1 MKRDMRV
8 TSRDTS
14 ENMFDGDKLYQQR
27 ARAALPILVQCAKAR
42 RTITYKELGAA
53 VGMTD
58 LRSIGRVCG
67 SVAATLA
74 DLQEHWQGG
83 DIPRI
88 TNLAIRSDGRP
99 GAWVCEQLTGD
110 REKAPPQEEYDALL
124 EDIYSYQR
132 WDTVLGELG
141 L

>member
-1 MKRDMRV
+1 MKRDMTV

-14 ENMFDGDKLYQQR
+14 ENMFGGDKLYQQR

-42 RTITYKELGAA
+42 KTITYKELGAA

-74 DLQEHWQGG
+74 DLQERWQVG
-83 DIPRI
+83 DIPPQI
-88 TNLAIRSDGRP
+88 LP
-99 GAWVCEQLTGD
+99 FGAMVV
-110 REKAPPQEEYDALL
+110 R
-124 EDIYSYQR
+124 
-132 WDTVLGELG
+132 VLGCASN
-141 L
+141 